1 MRRRMRLA
9 GMLAAIALAAVMTL
23 AGTGIARADVIP
35 PSSGWAEIYSPYL
48 HGQVFRL
55 G

>member
-9 GMLAAIALAAVMTL
+9 GMLATIALAAGMTL

-48 HGQVFRL
+48 NAHR
-55 G
+55 